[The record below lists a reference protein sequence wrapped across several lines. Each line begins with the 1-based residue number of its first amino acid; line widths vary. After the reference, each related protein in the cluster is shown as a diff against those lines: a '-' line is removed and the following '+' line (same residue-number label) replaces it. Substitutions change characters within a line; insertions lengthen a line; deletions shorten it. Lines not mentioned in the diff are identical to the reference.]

1 MLKTSIL
8 FRELFILYHFG
19 PGVDEEFFNANF
31 VDHDVMYKEYPQS
44 FVVGVRAPK
53 GNDLLVKVGG
63 KSTDR
68 VSEWV
73 ITELLNKEID
83 NNHSL
88 YNAQVILRDKK
99 ATPTPTAF
107 DSKQTDSNALK
118 LVIE

>member
-1 MLKTSIL
+1 VSRKQTGSGITRL
-8 FRELFILYHFG
+8 RA
-19 PGVDEEFFNANF
+19 NANF

-88 YNAQVILRDKK
+88 YNAQVALKDKK
-99 ATPTPTAF
+99 PTPTPAAF
-107 DSKQTDSNALK
+107 NSKQAGSNAPK
-118 LVIE
+118 LVNR